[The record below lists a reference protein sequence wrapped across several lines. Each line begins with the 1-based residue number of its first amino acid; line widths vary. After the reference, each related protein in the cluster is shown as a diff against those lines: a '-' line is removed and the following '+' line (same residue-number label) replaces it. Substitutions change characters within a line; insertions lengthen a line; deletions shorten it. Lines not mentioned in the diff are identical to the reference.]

1 MKRQYIYIIGMMLT
15 CSLGATAQVQPN
27 DTTVT
32 RTVVVEQEYTP
43 DILDAQK
50 INVLPKVEPLQSS
63 QKQVEY
69 ATLLGAASNL
79 PTSVM
84 PILAGKDTQNLA
96 FPGYV
101 RLGLGLPG
109 AVDFLGNYRYAITP
123 EDELNVYAL
132 FNGTK
137 GDRDTDDDQYVWE
150 GVRFYQ
156 TRAGIDYT
164 HTFNR
169 SKLDLGTHLGV
180 SNFNMPQSYWGG
192 NQNLTSGDLH
202 VGYRSADDNQSII
215 YNLETNLMLYK
226 RGHDLSVTDL
236 KEFGLL
242 TKGNILAPLENQ
254 QSVGIGFQL
263 DNRFYSGVEFNGQK
277 YKTNHFLDLNPYY
290 VYDNKGWKLHLGA
303 HIGYGFGLQSKL
315 RIAPDALAEYG
326 FEDHYVF
333 YAAATGGHVMNDY
346 RRIEQLS
353 PYGQLD
359 FNQPLT
365 TFEQVNVRAGVKGSP
380 ITGFAFN
387 IFAGYQDL
395 KDDAGFMF
403 EEVDYDND
411 PTVRSYYRW
420 NDYFVPLFQAD
431 THNFYGGAALD
442 YDYLGIVALHLDG
455 TFRAWGSEKDNWY
468 AEQLLCFKPA
478 VELNLSVTGKPLSTL
493 PITVGYQHVSRK
505 GIDYYSPKAIGNLY
519 ATASYQ
525 LYKELSV
532 YVRANNIL
540 SQKYQYYAGV
550 PAQGFNFVG
559 GISYCF

>member
-1 MKRQYIYIIGMMLT
+1 MKRQYIYIIGMVLMG
-15 CSLGATAQVQPN
+15 SLEAKAQVQPN

-69 ATLLGAASNL
+69 ATILGAASNL
-79 PTSVM
+79 PTSTM
-84 PILAGKDTQNLA
+84 PILAGKDIQSLA

-101 RLGLGLPG
+101 RFGLGLPG

-137 GDRDTDDDQYVWE
+137 GDRDVEDAYIWE
-150 GVRFYQ
+150 GARFYQ

-164 HTFNR
+164 HTFDR

-180 SNFNMPQSYWGG
+180 ANFNMPQSYWGG

-226 RGHDLSVTDL
+226 RGHDQSVTNL
-236 KEFGLL
+236 KETGISS
-242 TKGNILAPLENQ
+242 KGNILAPLENQ

-263 DNRFYSGVEFNGQK
+263 DNRFYSGVEFNDQK

-315 RIAPDALAEYG
+315 RVAPDALAEYG
-326 FEDHYVF
+326 FEDHYLF
-333 YAAATGGHVMNDY
+333 YAAATGGHVMNDF

-359 FNQPLT
+359 FNQPRT
-365 TFEQVNVRAGVKGSP
+365 TFEQVNARAGIKGSP
-380 ITGFAFN
+380 AIGFAFN
-387 IFAGYQDL
+387 VFAGYQNL

-403 EEVDYDND
+403 ENYYYGSDTPPAN
-411 PTVRSYYRW
+411 YRW
-420 NDYFVPLFQAD
+420 NDYFISLFQAD
-431 THNFYGGAALD
+431 THNFYGGFALD
-442 YDYLGIVALHLDG
+442 YDYQGAVALHADG
-455 TFRAWGSEKDNWY
+455 TFRGWGSEKDNWY
-468 AEQLLCFKPA
+468 AEQLLCFKPT
-478 VELNLSVTGKPLSTL
+478 VEFNLFVTGKPLSTL
-493 PITVGYQHVSRK
+493 PITVGYQHASRK
-505 GIDYYSPKAIGNLY
+505 GTDNYSPKAMGNLY

-525 LYKELSV
+525 IYKELSV
-532 YVRANNIL
+532 YACLNNIL
-540 SQKYQYYAGV
+540 GQKYQYYAGV

-559 GISYCF
+559 GISYSF